1 MTDYVISNNQ
11 NIVDLLKKY
20 VAGDIPEVFSVNLD
34 SFVGQ
39 EISLFLKVTGQN
51 YNGTFDSK
59 IMEVLLCNQKKIN
72 QIYSLVLYGKIKRLK
87 AIDAKKIRLNY
98 NVSDGSSKVSWENYQ
113 EILKMIIEKLSGTQI
128 FLLAIILPG
137 FFVASRYIDDQNLIK
152 KAKIE
157 HQNWIE
163 KEKLVIQAFEKIS
176 EDHSNDIKLI
186 MQTQELFKKKL
197 FELTKNADAVEYSGI
212 KIKSAPPIIEQKKLI
227 QKKINDHYKIL
238 KIGVE
243 NEEYFS
249 VKLEN
254 VKTGNKFNARI
265 DNIINQPEELGKLNQ
280 AFFSR
285 HNLYLEINARFE
297 DNDLKDAWVISIP

>member
-1 MTDYVISNNQ
+1 
-11 NIVDLLKKY
+11 
-20 VAGDIPEVFSVNLD
+20 
-34 SFVGQ
+34 
-39 EISLFLKVTGQN
+39 
-51 YNGTFDSK
+51 
-59 IMEVLLCNQKKIN
+59 MEVLLCNQKKIN

-186 MQTQELFKKKL
+186 MQTQELFEKKL

-227 QKKINDHYKIL
+227 QKK
-238 KIGVE
+238 
-243 NEEYFS
+243 
-249 VKLEN
+249 
-254 VKTGNKFNARI
+254 
-265 DNIINQPEELGKLNQ
+265 NQ
-280 AFFSR
+280 
-285 HNLYLEINARFE
+285 
-297 DNDLKDAWVISIP
+297 

>member
-1 MTDYVISNNQ
+1 
-11 NIVDLLKKY
+11 
-20 VAGDIPEVFSVNLD
+20 
-34 SFVGQ
+34 
-39 EISLFLKVTGQN
+39 
-51 YNGTFDSK
+51 
-59 IMEVLLCNQKKIN
+59 
-72 QIYSLVLYGKIKRLK
+72 LVLYGKIKRLK

-186 MQTQELFKKKL
+186 MQTQELF
-197 FELTKNADAVEYSGI
+197 EKNY
-212 KIKSAPPIIEQKKLI
+212 
-227 QKKINDHYKIL
+227 
-238 KIGVE
+238 
-243 NEEYFS
+243 
-249 VKLEN
+249 
-254 VKTGNKFNARI
+254 
-265 DNIINQPEELGKLNQ
+265 LN
-280 AFFSR
+280 
-285 HNLYLEINARFE
+285 
-297 DNDLKDAWVISIP
+297 